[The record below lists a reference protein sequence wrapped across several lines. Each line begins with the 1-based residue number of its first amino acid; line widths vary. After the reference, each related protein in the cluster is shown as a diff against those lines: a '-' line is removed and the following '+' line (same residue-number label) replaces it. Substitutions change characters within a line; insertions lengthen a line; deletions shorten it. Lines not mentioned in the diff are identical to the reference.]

1 MLRFQELSLR
11 RGSRLLFQDVTLT
24 IHAGWKLGVTGG
36 NGSGKSSLL
45 TLIRGELHADAG
57 DFTQPPGL
65 NVAWVAQETPAVD
78 AAAIDYVMDG
88 DRELRE
94 TQAALAQAERD
105 DDGHRQANL
114 HARLEAMSG
123 YAARSRAGRLLHGL
137 GFSSEDEGRPVRA
150 FSGGWRMRLNLA
162 QALMARS
169 DLLLL
174 DEPTNHLDLDATLW
188 LEEWLRAYPGTLLL
202 VSHDRDFLDGVADHV
217 AHLEGQRVS
226 LYDGNYSTF
235 ERRRAEMLAQQ
246 QATYEKQQR
255 EIAHVRAFVDRFRAK
270 ATKARQAQSRLKALG
285 RMRSIALAHV
295 DSPFHFAFPEPARL
309 PSPLLSLE
317 GVSAGYDARPVLN
330 GVNLSLL
337 PGDRI
342 GLLGRNG
349 AGKSTLIK
357 LLAGEL
363 GARGGVCTSATSLQ
377 VGYFAQHQLEQ
388 LYPHDSPLAHLRR
401 LNPGAP
407 EQALRDFLGGFGFP
421 GDMALAPVAPLSG
434 GEKARLVLALLAY
447 QGPNLLLF
455 DEPTN
460 HLDLEM
466 RHALNVALQEFPG
479 AMVLVSHDR
488 HLLRSTADT
497 LWLVAGGSVRPFEGD
512 LDDYHQWL
520 VADQE
525 TQGPA
530 DQEPLERGAT
540 TRREKRRQAAAERQ
554 RLQPLRAEVERLET
568 ALERLGVEKAAL
580 AQTLTDPALYED
592 SGKERLRALLLE
604 QGRVDKTLGELEAAW
619 LDASAALEGAGQN

>member
-1 MLRFQELSLR
+1 MLRFQDLSLR
-11 RGSRLLFQDVTLT
+11 RGSRLLFQGVTLT
-24 IHAGWKLGVTGG
+24 IHAGWKVGVTGG
-36 NGSGKSSLL
+36 NGTGKSSLL
-45 TLIRGELHADAG
+45 ALIRGELHADAG
-57 DFTQPPGL
+57 DFTRPSTL
-65 NVAWVAQETPAVD
+65 NVAWVAQETPAAD

-94 TQAALAQAERD
+94 VQSELARAERD
-105 DDGHRQANL
+105 DDGHRQATL
-114 HARLEAMSG
+114 HGRLEAMGG

-137 GFSSEDEGRPVRA
+137 GFSTTDEDRPVRA

-202 VSHDRDFLDGVADHV
+202 VSHDRDFLDRVANHILHV
-217 AHLEGQRVS
+217 DGQRIG
-226 LYDGNYSTF
+226 LYNGNYSTF

-246 QATYEKQQR
+246 RAAYEKQQR
-255 EIAHVRAFVDRFRAK
+255 EAAHMRAFIDRFRAK
-270 ATKARQAQSRLKALG
+270 ATKACQVQSRLKALS
-285 RMRSIALAHV
+285 RMQGIALAHV
-295 DSPFHFAFPEPARL
+295 DSPFHFAFPEPAKL
-309 PSPLLSLE
+309 PSPLLHLE
-317 GVSAGYDARPVLN
+317 GVSAGYDSRPVLN
-330 GVNLSLL
+330 AVNLSLL

-363 GARGGVCTSATSLQ
+363 DALGGVATPAAALR

-388 LYPHDSPLAHLRR
+388 LCPQDSPLAHLRR
-401 LNPGAP
+401 LDPDAP
-407 EQALRDFLGGFGFP
+407 EQALRDFLGGFGFA

-447 QGPNLLLF
+447 QGPNLLLL

-466 RHALNVALQEFPG
+466 RHALNLALQEFPG

-497 LWLVAGGSVRPFEGD
+497 LWLVADGAVRPFEGD
-512 LDDYHQWL
+512 LDDYRRWL
-520 VADQE
+520 SGGE
-525 TQGPA
+525 TSRPPV
-530 DQEPLERGAT
+530 DLLTLEHGAGA
-540 TRREKRRQAAAERQ
+540 RREKRRQAAAAR
-554 RLQPLRAEVERLET
+554 RRMQPLRAEVERLET
-568 ALERLGVEKAAL
+568 ALERLGAEKASLSEA
-580 AQTLTDPALYED
+580 LTDPAVYED
-592 SGKERLRALLLE
+592 NGKERLKALLLE
-604 QGRVDKTLGELEAAW
+604 QGRVDRTLSEVEAAW
-619 LDASAALEGAGQN
+619 LEASAALEAVGQA